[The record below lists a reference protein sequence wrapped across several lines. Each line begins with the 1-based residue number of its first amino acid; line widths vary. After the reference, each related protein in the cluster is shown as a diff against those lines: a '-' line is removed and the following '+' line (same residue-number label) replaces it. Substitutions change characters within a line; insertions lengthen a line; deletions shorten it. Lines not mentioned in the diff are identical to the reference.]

1 MTLSGRTSLYLAILL
16 ALLAGM
22 LAYSA
27 LYGREQRLDQKWE
40 PVIVAVAA
48 KPIKQG
54 QVIQQEDI
62 RFDPVPRRFLL
73 GSAVTINELEESH
86 LFGQRAM
93 VDFNSGDPILT
104 NFIAA
109 ANPSAGGF
117 SSTIAPKARAVA
129 IRVSPES
136 SATNMVRP
144 GDRVDVLATFRDP
157 NGTENL
163 TTTLLE
169 NVWVLATG
177 NLTGKDSFVPQSQR
191 NFTTVT
197 LQVLP
202 EAAELLILAQSL
214 GTLYLTLRN
223 PEDSELTDTRSIAT
237 TMKTIVSG
245 ERSRI
250 LSKQQTKSFNQQSI
264 EIIRGNKGSDVQHF
278 PGDRKR

>member
-1 MTLSGRTSLYLAILL
+1 MNLSGRTSLYFAFGL
-16 ALLAGM
+16 ALLAGL
-22 LAYSA
+22 LAYSG
-27 LYGREQRLDQKWE
+27 LYSREQRLDKKWE

-48 KPIKQG
+48 RPIKQG
-54 QVIQQEDI
+54 QVLQQEDI
-62 RFDPVPRRFLL
+62 KFADVPRRFLL
-73 GSAVTINELEESH
+73 GSAVTINEFEEQH
-86 LFGQRAM
+86 LVGQR
-93 VDFNSGDPILT
+93 VTIDFNTDDPILT

-109 ANPSAGGF
+109 AQGGSGGF
-117 SSTIAPKARAVA
+117 SDTIAPKARAVS

-157 NGTENL
+157 NGTDNL

-191 NFTTVT
+191 NFSTVT
-197 LQVLP
+197 VQVLP
-202 EAAELLILAQSL
+202 EAAELLVLGQTL

-223 PEDSELTDTRSIAT
+223 PEDAELTDSRSIAT

-245 ERSRI
+245 ERSKI
-250 LSKQQTKSFNQQSI
+250 LSKQQTKSFGQTIQ
-264 EIIRGNKGSDVQHF
+264 IIKGNKTTDVQF
-278 PGDRKR
+278 PEKKK